1 MTNYYKLKPFSTDF
15 DLTDFYAEAER
26 KGYVNNVSQK
36 VMVDCFANEEKSQVW
51 ILFKDDKAIGSVA
64 AHSFPEMGENSFR
77 IMSRTCA
84 VDAGSRPNNGT
95 GLNTRNDLLT
105 HQDISSQFYIPKCI
119 EWCGVDSN
127 MYITS
132 NALEG
137 GSQKRVHTVWL
148 PILAKQGEFTKV
160 KEIFYRGTTQTVWK
174 LNASTYLDHLA
185 EHKWEGHVLL

>member
-36 VMVDCFANEEKSQVW
+36 AMVDCFANEEKSQVW

-84 VDAGSRPNNGT
+84 IDTGSRPNNGT
-95 GLNTRNDLLT
+95 GLNTRTDLLT

-119 EWCGVDSN
+119 EWCGVDSD

-132 NALEG
+132 NGLEG
-137 GSQKRVHTVWL
+137 GSQRRVHTVWL
-148 PILAKQGEFTKV
+148 PMLAKQGEFTKV

-174 LNASTYLDHLA
+174 LNASVYLDHLA